1 MFHSI
6 ISFLANI
13 IWAVVIIFQVAR
25 QRSTAPF
32 FPPLLALIVF
42 VLPSKTYTRE
52 LKKLHNVRNE
62 EKKDLLCIVYS
73 NQVF

>member
-32 FPPLLALIVF
+32 FPPLLTLIVF
-42 VLPSKTYTRE
+42 VPPSETYTRE
-52 LKKLHNVRNE
+52 LKNTIRQYNSF
-62 EKKDLLCIVYS
+62 IG
-73 NQVF
+73 